1 MKENPL
7 FYGVFFQEEILIF
20 LVTHISSG
28 QYLQAEIDGG
38 SERDVIEFLVKKD
51 FVGYRSVATNVIYVY
66 PFTTAL
72 GDNKGQQERINK
84 IGEELGWYVPN
95 FELMDD

>member
-1 MKENPL
+1 MKTQKNVKFVAHENTP
-7 FYGVFFQEEILIF
+7 E
-20 LVTHISSG
+20 G

-38 SERDVIEFLVKKD
+38 FERDVIEFLVKKD
-51 FVGYRSVATNVIYVY
+51 FVGYRSVATKVIYVY

-84 IGEELGWYVPN
+84 IVEELGWYVPN
-95 FELMDD
+95 FEVMDD